1 MERNYQDGHRIEQ
14 QFKNERNIDRKAD
27 FVAGK
32 MHKKSNPEI
41 RQKITEVHKSE
52 RMCDVLGKYFKRK
65 SGDAITPSPP
75 RRTITR
81 NLSPTQD
88 LEMRLLCV
96 D

>member
-1 MERNYQDGHRIEQ
+1 
-14 QFKNERNIDRKAD
+14 
-27 FVAGK
+27 
-32 MHKKSNPEI
+32 
-41 RQKITEVHKSE
+41 
-52 RMCDVLGKYFKRK
+52 MCDVPSKYFKRK

-96 D
+96 DWYNNANC